1 MTGMVWPISCDK
13 WKAPLV
19 NPISPKSDQH
29 EYSPNYI
36 NTLPREKVR
45 RINQM
50 INNGGILLSFMKFS
64 QLIQ

>member
-1 MTGMVWPISCDK
+1 MGMVWPVSCDK
-13 WKAPLV
+13 WKATLV

-45 RINQM
+45 RINKM
-50 INNGGILLSFMKFS
+50 INKGEML
-64 QLIQ
+64 